1 MIRKR
6 RKKKIKLRHIV
17 LILLLIYISVI
28 MLNQK
33 KLMRDLEARRI
44 ELQGEVNVLQ
54 KEIDLLTEEIENSDS
69 LEFIEKVAREEL
81 GMVKPREIIYIDKG
95 KLKNSFFN
103 IFKRGTN
110 WHILKSNI
118 YFKWKYF

>member
-95 KLKNSFFN
+95 KIKNSFFN

-110 WHILKSNI
+110 
-118 YFKWKYF
+118 

>member
-54 KEIDLLTEEIENSDS
+54 KEIDLLTEKIENSDS

-81 GMVKPREIIYIDKG
+81 GMVKPREIIYIDK
-95 KLKNSFFN
+95 
-103 IFKRGTN
+103 
-110 WHILKSNI
+110 
-118 YFKWKYF
+118 